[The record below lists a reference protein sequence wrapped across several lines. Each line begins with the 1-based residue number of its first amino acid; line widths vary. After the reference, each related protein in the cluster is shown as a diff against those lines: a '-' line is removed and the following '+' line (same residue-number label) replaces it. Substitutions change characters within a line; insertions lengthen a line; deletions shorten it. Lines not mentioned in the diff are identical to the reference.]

1 MNKNTVYKLIF
12 AFCLVFAFA
21 KANNALACDPCY
33 DYQPV
38 PTYYGNLNL
47 NSSVSSSSNSSY
59 SPTQTQY
66 PQNGLYSSA
75 YYGNVSNYQ
84 PVSTYYGN
92 QNLNSSMN
100 GSSSIPQNSNPIP
113 HVQSSTYGG
122 TTVVHTTKPTTYKP
136 TVKKDCCD
144 CDCGCLN
151 EYEKLALANY
161 SANYASAYS
170 DQNTTKS
177 SSGFK
182 LSDFFPHTFWGWLLV
197 FVLIFSIF
205 VAYKYATK
213 KKKAEAPKTED
224 SNLPKIA

>member
-12 AFCLVFAFA
+12 AFALVLVFS
-21 KANNALACDPCY
+21 KAQNALACDPCFTY
-33 DYQPV
+33 EPV

-47 NSSVSSSSNSSY
+47 NSSVSSSSASGY

-66 PQNGLYSSA
+66 PQNGTSSSA
-75 YYGNVSNYQ
+75 YYGNGSNYQ
-84 PVSTYYGN
+84 PVSTYYGS

-100 GSSSIPQNSNPIP
+100 GSSNVPQNSNPIP
-113 HVQSSTYGG
+113 NVHSSTYSGN
-122 TTVVHTTKPTTYKP
+122 TVHHTVKP

-161 SANYASAYS
+161 AANYGNQSMYS
-170 DQNTTKS
+170 NTTTTKS
-177 SSGFK
+177 AGSK

-213 KKKAEAPKTED
+213 KKKVEAPKVED